1 MTQSGGSAA
10 EHTARQ
16 RWMSVLAKA
25 DWSELAPLFAVR
37 DDKPDYRFLRA
48 PETGLV
54 MLRGRMGGT
63 GNPFNMGE
71 ATVTRCAV
79 TTQTGIAGH
88 SYVMGRNQAH
98 AEAAAVLDAMLQD
111 QATHDVVEH
120 DVIAPLEQ
128 AAQARRQSD
137 ASRSAATKVEFF
149 TMVRGED

>member
-1 MTQSGGSAA
+1 METGGGGADHA
-10 EHTARQ
+10 ARQ

-25 DWSELAPLFAVR
+25 DWGELAPLFEAR
-37 DDKPDYRFLRA
+37 GDRPDYRYLRA

-79 TTQTGIAGH
+79 TTQAGIAGH
-88 SYVMGRNQAH
+88 AYVMGRNQAH

-111 QATHDVVEH
+111 GATRDVVEH
-120 DVIAPLEQ
+120 DVIAPLEK
-128 AAQARRQSD
+128 AAAERRQSD

>member
-1 MTQSGGSAA
+1 MSHGGGAA
-10 EHTARQ
+10 DRSARQ

-25 DWSELAPLFAVR
+25 RWDELGPLFEAR
-37 DDKPDYRFLRA
+37 GDKPGYRLLRA

-79 TTQTGIAGH
+79 TTHGGIAGH
-88 SYVMGRNQAH
+88 AYVMGRNAGH

-111 QATHDVVEH
+111 ASTHDAVESG
-120 DVIAPLEQ
+120 VIAPLEK
-128 AAQARRQSD
+128 AAAERRRTA
-137 ASRSAATKVEFF
+137 ASKSAATKVEFF